1 MLAWV
6 ARATTWPK
14 MAPKVGFTSKTRPA
28 QPFPPRRD
36 DAIDTLCPLHKV
48 ISHCPPQQDSP
59 PLCETHP
66 DTPCMYKW
74 VGGVYHC
81 ASASA
86 RSNQKV
92 YYFASSCGR
101 QYLTVT
107 ATSCHGSSARFDRD
121 IGYIIIDVSLLFGGI
136 ASSVR
141 GCRPQHVD
149 FLRNKPTR
157 GDNAL
162 ASTASPNKPIT
173 LPPAHT
179 AIYN

>member
-48 ISHCPPQQDSP
+48 ISRRPPQQDSP
-59 PLCETHP
+59 PLRKTPP
-66 DTPCMYKW
+66 DTPCTYNCI
-74 VGGVYHC
+74 GGVYHR

-86 RSNQKV
+86 RSDQKSLLF
-92 YYFASSCGR
+92 FASSCAR
-101 QYLTVT
+101 QYQTVT
-107 ATSCHGSSARFDRD
+107 ATSHCGSSAHFNRD
-121 IGYIIIDVSLLFGGI
+121 IGYVIIYVSFLFGGV

-141 GCRPQHVD
+141 GCRPQRVD
-149 FLRNKPTR
+149 F
-157 GDNAL
+157 
-162 ASTASPNKPIT
+162 
-173 LPPAHT
+173 
-179 AIYN
+179 